1 MISVAKIRLEGTC
14 QGVTKLRLP
23 DCQPSQESGLRSAL
37 EESYGNLEGKKN
49 GFWFMLAVKV
59 LGKI

>member
-37 EESYGNLEGKKN
+37 EESYGNLEGKKMVS
-49 GFWFMLAVKV
+49 GLC
-59 LGKI
+59 LL